1 LDDTG
6 TTPLDLPRGDRV
18 KGVFVG
24 LGVAALAVGFALVGF
39 LAFNSWQ
46 TVHDV
51 QNAQSNHAET
61 LNAIKAE
68 QVKLD
73 TLANEIHQFQ
83 IAQGQG
89 NTTVGQ
95 ILREAG
101 AEVAALQASQHAI
114 CVAVHANC

>member
-1 LDDTG
+1 
-6 TTPLDLPRGDRV
+6 
-18 KGVFVG
+18 
-24 LGVAALAVGFALVGF
+24 VAALVIGVALIGF

-51 QNAQSNHAET
+51 QNAQSNHSQT
-61 LNAIKAE
+61 LNAIKADA
-68 QVKLD
+68 VKID
-73 TLANEIHQFQ
+73 ALANQIHQYQ
-83 IAQGQG
+83 VEQGQG
-89 NTTVGQ
+89 NSTVGQ